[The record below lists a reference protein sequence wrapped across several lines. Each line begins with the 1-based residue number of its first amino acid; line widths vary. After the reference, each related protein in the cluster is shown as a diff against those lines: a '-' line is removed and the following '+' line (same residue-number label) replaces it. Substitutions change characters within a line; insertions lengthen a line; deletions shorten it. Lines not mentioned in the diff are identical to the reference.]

1 MIQNK
6 KKKQHNGFSNF
17 ISKVISPYTTDL
29 VESLKRNVEKQ
40 CKRTISSSLQY
51 FQYFQT
57 KHNPIFRKRYRTRQQ
72 MSSMGV
78 RRNFSRGGGNVAKLC
93 CPFQFAD
100 DANRRS
106 QNALPLLHHKKRVPC
121 YDSSHK
127 NAFVGSS
134 QARESEICFQRG
146 ANQSRISRPPYPNCG
161 ARCHKGPKFTA
172 VATEGLLWA

>member
-1 MIQNK
+1 MWRNSVNELYLQAYST
-6 KKKQHNGFSNF
+6 FSTF
-17 ISKVISPYTTDL
+17 KPSTILSSGKDIAPVSKCRAWASA
-29 VESLKRNVEKQ
+29 E
-40 CKRTISSSLQY
+40 
-51 FQYFQT
+51 
-57 KHNPIFRKRYRTRQQ
+57 IFP
-72 MSSMGV
+72 
-78 RRNFSRGGGNVAKLC
+78 GGGNVAKVC
-93 CPFQFAD
+93 CPFQLAD

-106 QNALPLLHHKKRVPC
+106 QNALPLLHHKERVPC